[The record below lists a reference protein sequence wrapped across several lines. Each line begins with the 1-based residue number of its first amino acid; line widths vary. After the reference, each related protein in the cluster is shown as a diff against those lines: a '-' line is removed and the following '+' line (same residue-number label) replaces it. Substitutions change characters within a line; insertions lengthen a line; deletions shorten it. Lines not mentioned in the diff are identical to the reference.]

1 MNKNVTI
8 NITAGS
14 IIKVLVVLG
23 IAALLW
29 FLRDLV
35 LILLTSVVLAS
46 AMEPAVRTF
55 MRAKLPR
62 VFSVLVVYILVIGM
76 FAGVIYAFVPVLL
89 QETSGLLKDIP
100 SITEVLKSD
109 NSIIAMLP
117 EGASIDNLQSELGG
131 VIKNYSSNVFAF
143 VNTIFGGAFTFLLIV
158 IFSFY
163 FSAQE
168 SNVRDMV
175 RIVVPKDSEEYAV
188 GLLERSQKKVGLW
201 MQGQLLSGLIIS
213 TLTFLGLTILGVKYA
228 LLLSMIVLLFGIIP
242 VFGIVLATI
251 PAVAIGYVS
260 GGVTM
265 ALLVLALYLIMQQ
278 FEGNLIYPLVV
289 TKIVGVPP
297 LMVMLS
303 LIVGA
308 QVAGFLGILLSVPL
322 AAVLQEIVADLD
334 KWKHEQA

>member
-14 IIKVLVVLG
+14 VIKILIILS

-46 AMEPAVRTF
+46 AMDPAVRIF

-62 VFSVLVVYILVIGM
+62 VFSVLLVYTIIIGL

-89 QETSGLLKDIP
+89 EETSALLQDIP
-100 SITEVLKSD
+100 SVTELIKSD
-109 NSIIAMLP
+109 NTITSMLP
-117 EGASIDNLQSELGG
+117 DDVSIDNMQAGLSE
-131 VIKNYSSNVFAF
+131 VIKNYSSNAF
-143 VNTIFGGAFTFLLIV
+143 VFINTIFGGVFTFLLII

-163 FSAQE
+163 FTVQE
-168 SNVRDMV
+168 SNVRDLV
-175 RIVVPKDSEEYAV
+175 RIVVPKKSEEYAID
-188 GLLERSQKKVGLW
+188 LLNRSQRKVGLW

-213 TLTFLGLTILGVKYA
+213 TLTYLGLTILGVKYA
-228 LLLSMIVLLFGIIP
+228 LLLSSLVLLFGIIP

-251 PAVAIGYVS
+251 PAVATGYVT

-265 ALLVLALYLIMQQ
+265 ALLVLALYIIIQQ

-303 LIVGA
+303 LIVGV
-308 QVAGFLGILLSVPL
+308 QLAGFLGILLSVPL